1 MKKLK
6 ISFEEENKKD
16 KIKRKYEKYPRIDQ
30 NTILFGNEEEVEAVE
45 IDYIRKIKSKVLN
58 RFLLPTVII
67 SVLIIA
73 ACVATSLYF
82 LSVQNNQIS
91 QINTEKYKLKM
102 EVDKLNQ
109 DVNTLNRQI
118 ESKNNESSITQEQVM
133 QALSE
138 QDNSN
143 TQSNNNWRETAR
155 KILQEHQYTSTDNS
169 SSNERL
175 CTVPDCNSRANTG
188 SYYCLGHECL
198 KVGCHESKANDLCMY
213 CEKHKCDMPGCN
225 SGKSLNSYYCS
236 RHSN

>member
-143 TQSNNNWRETAR
+143 TQSYNNGRDFLRNLLTNNGYTPSNNN
-155 KILQEHQYTSTDNS
+155 

-175 CTVPDCNSRANTG
+175 CTVPDCNNIANTG
-188 SYYCLGHECL
+188 SYYCSGHECL
-198 KVGCHESKANDLCMY
+198 KVGCHEPKANDLCMY
-213 CEKHKCDMPGCN
+213 CEIHKCDMPGCN
-225 SGKSLNSYYCS
+225 SGKSLNSYYCI